1 MHHKSE
7 LFQLFDWMT
16 EQDNQCELFFDYF
29 NWTACFIGYYVKHFN
44 VSLSSTA
51 NWLEYFNLTSEHFI
65 EMFCNI
71 KLSDDTEHDLQFHI
85 ERIKKYI
92 KDNNL

>member
-1 MHHKSE
+1 MNHKNE

-16 EQDNQCELFFDYF
+16 EQDNQGELFFDYF
-29 NWTACFIGYYVKHFN
+29 NWTACFIGHYVKHFN
-44 VSLSSTA
+44 VYLSSTA
-51 NWLEYFNLTSEHFI
+51 KWLEYFNITSEQYI

-71 KLSDDTEHDLQFHI
+71 KLSDDTAHDLQFHI
-85 ERIKKYI
+85 ERIKTYI